1 MPDINESFKNNP
13 NKESKVDTNILP
25 NNFLRHFSHP
35 SAKPNG
41 TTENVAEQRALVL
54 MIRGVTRR
62 VVITE
67 NLSIVLGRSDANV
80 RFNPDVDLTPYGAAE
95 RGVSRAHARMHIA
108 NGQLFITDLGSTN
121 GTFVAGK
128 KLTPNE
134 PNVIRPGDELLL
146 GRLAISIQFE

>member
-1 MPDINESFKNNP
+1 MPDNNEPYKKDP
-13 NKESKVDTNILP
+13 KVDTNILP
-25 NNFLRHFSHP
+25 NNFLRHFSH
-35 SAKPNG
+35 SAASED
-41 TTENVAEQRALVL
+41 TDENVGQQRALVL

-67 NLSIVLGRSDANV
+67 NLSIVLGRADANV
-80 RFNPDVDLTPYGAAE
+80 RFNPDIDLTPYGAAE
-95 RGVSRAHARMHIA
+95 RGVSRAHSRLHIA

-128 KLTPNE
+128 KLSPNE
-134 PNVIRPGDELLL
+134 AHPIRPGDELLL